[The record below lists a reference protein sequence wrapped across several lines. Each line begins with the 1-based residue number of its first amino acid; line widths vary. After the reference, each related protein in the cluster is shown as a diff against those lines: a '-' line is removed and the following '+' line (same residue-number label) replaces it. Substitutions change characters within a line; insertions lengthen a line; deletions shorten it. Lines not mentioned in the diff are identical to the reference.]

1 MRCSMFYLGQE
12 YLLAH
17 KQFGSRHQTKLEL
30 ANEVR
35 EAFRQRDLN
44 ARKIALKQST
54 ISKQV
59 KAEDVK
65 LASHFILQI
74 ENLVFV
80 DLADIDNLKDP
91 QLAKKISADFG
102 SVTNAIL
109 SLSPFYKDHNFD

>member
-1 MRCSMFYLGQE
+1 
-12 YLLAH
+12 
-17 KQFGSRHQTKLEL
+17 
-30 ANEVR
+30 
-35 EAFRQRDLN
+35 
-44 ARKIALKQST
+44 LKQST
-54 ISKQV
+54 IFKQV

-80 DLADIDNLKDP
+80 DLADIDNLKDA
-91 QLAKKISADFG
+91 QLAKKISADFS

>member
-1 MRCSMFYLGQE
+1 
-12 YLLAH
+12 
-17 KQFGSRHQTKLEL
+17 
-30 ANEVR
+30 
-35 EAFRQRDLN
+35 
-44 ARKIALKQST
+44 LKQST
-54 ISKQV
+54 VSKQV

-80 DLADIDNLKDP
+80 DLADIDNLKDS
-91 QLAKKISADFG
+91 QLAKKISADFS

>member
-1 MRCSMFYLGQE
+1 M
-12 YLLAH
+12 
-17 KQFGSRHQTKLEL
+17 
-30 ANEVR
+30 
-35 EAFRQRDLN
+35 
-44 ARKIALKQST
+44 KQST

-65 LASHFILQI
+65 LACHFILQI

-80 DLADIDNLKDP
+80 DLADIDNLKDA
-91 QLAKKISADFG
+91 QLAKKISADFS

>member
-1 MRCSMFYLGQE
+1 
-12 YLLAH
+12 
-17 KQFGSRHQTKLEL
+17 
-30 ANEVR
+30 
-35 EAFRQRDLN
+35 
-44 ARKIALKQST
+44 LKQST

-74 ENLVFV
+74 ENLVLV
-80 DLADIDNLKDP
+80 DLADIDNLKDG
-91 QLAKKISADFG
+91 QLAKKISADFS